1 MEPSHSESSRGGPDR
16 NPGQERG
23 ARSETRANRSGQS
36 GTASPR
42 HTAGGHEQTAAG
54 PQRHGGPVG
63 QSRESGRPGSAGMS
77 ASARESSGDGSR
89 TVVRG
94 VAAVFGLLGVLSLYI
109 AFEALSVSSTAPV
122 SGSGIR
128 MLGLVSLAVGG
139 AYVYAAYGV
148 WRFRRRGW
156 LVGVW
161 LVGAGALL
169 SLVGLLSGGAAGGLV
184 GLLCNCALG
193 WALHT
198 SRTPFR
204 DGHHRS
210 PDPGDRRS
218 DSGQRTAGGAADGYA
233 NRRRGQR

>member
-1 MEPSHSESSRGGPDR
+1 MEPSHSESTRGGPER
-16 NPGQERG
+16 NQRQERG
-23 ARSETRANRSGQS
+23 ARSESRANKNGQS
-36 GTASPR
+36 GTASPQ
-42 HTAGGHEQTAAG
+42 HTAGGHGQTAAG
-54 PQRHGGPVG
+54 QQRHGGPAG
-63 QSRESGRPGSAGMS
+63 QSRGSGRPGSAGMS
-77 ASARESSGDGSR
+77 APVSGSSGDGGR
-89 TVVRG
+89 TAVRV

-128 MLGLVSLAVGG
+128 MLGLVAFVVGV

-148 WRFRRRGW
+148 WTFRRRGW
-156 LVGVW
+156 LVGMW
-161 LVGAGALL
+161 LVGAGAFL
-169 SLVGLLSGGAAGGLV
+169 SLVGLLSGGAAAGLV

-193 WALHT
+193 WALHIN
-198 SRTPFR
+198 RTPFR

-210 PDPGDRRS
+210 PDSGDRRS